1 MRQVIGGTKYG
12 FNRLR
17 LCLKSRGVTLGSMS
31 VPPAVAGGS
40 MMSMRLENRR
50 LTHPLPQVVLTS
62 IQVGFMRQV
71 IGGTKYGFSRLRL
84 CLKSRA

>member
-1 MRQVIGGTKYG
+1 MCSCKP
-12 FNRLR
+12 
-17 LCLKSRGVTLGSMS
+17 GVTLGSI
-31 VPPAVAGGS
+31 AAGS

-71 IGGTKYGFSRLRL
+71 MGGTKYGFDR
-84 CLKSRA
+84 